1 MANQYFRFKQFT
13 IIQEK
18 SAMKVGTDGVL
29 LGAWVNCINAKNILD
44 IGTGTGLIALMIAQR
59 AHKAQVN
66 AVEIDKNAYVE
77 ADYNIQSSPWKD
89 RVSAFNTSFQIFSES
104 STQKYDMIVS
114 NPPFFSQSKKADSDS
129 RTSARHDDTLL
140 PEDLFAGVNILLAE
154 DGEFSVIIPS
164 DNHDK
169 FIKEAENINMFC
181 TKKLWV
187 KPTPNL
193 SPKRVLLTFSRIKT
207 KCNKS
212 TMIVEMNGRHK
223 YSDDYIE
230 LTKDFYLSF

>member
-29 LGAWVNCINAKNILD
+29 LGAWANCDSAKNILD

-59 AHKAQVN
+59 AKNAQIN
-66 AVEIDKNAYVE
+66 AVEIDKSAYAE
-77 ADYNIQSSPWKD
+77 AEFNIQNSPWKNS
-89 RVSAFNTSFQIFSES
+89 VSAFNTSFQIFSES
-104 STQKYDMIVS
+104 SNQKYDLIVS
-114 NPPFFSQSKKADSDS
+114 NPPFFTKSKKADNDS
-129 RTSARHDDTLL
+129 RTSARHDDTLSVT
-140 PEDLFAGVNILLAE
+140 DLFTGVNTLLTE
-154 DGEFSVIIPS
+154 NGEFSVIIPS
-164 DNHDK
+164 DSHDK
-169 FIKEAENINMFC
+169 FIKEAENVNMFC
-181 TKKLWV
+181 IKKLWI

-193 SPKRVLLTFSRIKT
+193 SPKRVLLAFSRIKN

-212 TMIVEMNGRHK
+212 TMIVELNGRHK
-223 YSDDYIE
+223 YSDDYIK

>member
-29 LGAWVNCINAKNILD
+29 LGAWVNCVDAKNVLD

-59 AHKAQVN
+59 AKQAQVG
-66 AVEIDKNAYVE
+66 AVEIDKDAFIE
-77 ADYNIQSSPWKD
+77 AELNIKNSPWKD
-89 RVSAFNTSFQIFSES
+89 RVSVFNTSFQIFSES
-104 STQKYDMIVS
+104 STQKYDLIVS
-114 NPPFFSQSKKADSDS
+114 NPPFFTQSKKADTES
-129 RTSARHDDTLL
+129 RTSARHDDTLSVA
-140 PEDLFAGVNILLAE
+140 DLFTGVSIILTD
-154 DGEFSVIIPS
+154 DGEFSIIIPS

-169 FIKEAENINMFC
+169 FIKEAENVNMFC
-181 TKKLWV
+181 IKKLWL

-193 SPKRVLLTFSRIKT
+193 SPKRVMLAFSRIKS
-207 KCNKS
+207 KCHKA
-212 TMIVEMNGRHK
+212 TMIIEVNGRHQ